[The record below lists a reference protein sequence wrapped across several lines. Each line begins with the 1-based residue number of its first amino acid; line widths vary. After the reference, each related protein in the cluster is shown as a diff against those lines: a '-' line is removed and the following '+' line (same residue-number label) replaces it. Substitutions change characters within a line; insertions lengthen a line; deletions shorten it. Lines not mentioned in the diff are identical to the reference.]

1 MRSKKKLIAKDYSFF
16 LLSRK
21 DYTKKEMEKK
31 LKLKGFSSEEIAE
44 AINILEDYRYI
55 DEKKYIKIYLK
66 YLLARK
72 KSPQEIKYKML
83 LKGFAKEDI
92 DGTVKLNYQEEAEK
106 NIIRF
111 QVEKYRQKTEDSNKI
126 IKKLLSKGFN
136 YEYIVKILEEYD
148 EN

>member
-1 MRSKKKLIAKDYSFF
+1 
-16 LLSRK
+16 
-21 DYTKKEMEKK
+21 
-31 LKLKGFSSEEIAE
+31 
-44 AINILEDYRYI
+44 
-55 DEKKYIKIYLK
+55 
-66 YLLARK
+66 
-72 KSPQEIKYKML
+72 ML